1 LTVALNGEEVAG
13 KLDAA
18 FPGSVVCSDKTTV
31 IVSGEY
37 LHRVAEYLK
46 NTPGF
51 EFDYLT
57 NLTAVDYTTFFEVV
71 YHMNSLK
78 HNHSLVLKTRC
89 FERENPVLDSV
100 YDLWR
105 SADYQERETYDLMG
119 IYFNGHPN
127 MKRLFLWE
135 DFVGHPLRRDYL

>member
-13 KLDAA
+13 KLEAA
-18 FPGSVVCSDKTTV
+18 FPGSVAGSDKTAV

-46 NTPGF
+46 NTPGLDF
-51 EFDYLT
+51 NYLT
-57 NLTAVDYTTFFEVV
+57 NLTAVDYVNYFEVV
-71 YHMNSLK
+71 YHMNSLT
-78 HNHSLVLKTRC
+78 HNHSLVLKTQC
-89 FERENPVLDSV
+89 FDRENPVLDSV

-105 SADYQERETYDLMG
+105 SADYQERETYDMFG
-119 IYFNGHPN
+119 IYFEGHPN
-127 MKRLFLWE
+127 MKRLFLWD